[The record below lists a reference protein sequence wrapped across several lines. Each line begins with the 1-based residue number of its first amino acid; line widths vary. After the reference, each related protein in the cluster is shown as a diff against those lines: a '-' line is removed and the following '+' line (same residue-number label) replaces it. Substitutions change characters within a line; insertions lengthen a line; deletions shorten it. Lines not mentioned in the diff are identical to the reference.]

1 MTRLK
6 TILNKYKDTRMA
18 KPKFRMQETYH
29 DFTDEQIAD
38 MAKRLYESRGAGF
51 EVNSGAGSPTPIT
64 ADMVNHPPHYT
75 QGGMETID
83 IMEAKSTPEEF
94 KGHLKLT
101 AMKYLTRAGH
111 KESEL
116 QDAKKTQWYVN
127 RWVKTLEKEIVK
139 IEVIDK

>member
-6 TILNKYKDTRMA
+6 TILNKYKETRMA
-18 KPKFRMQETYH
+18 YRTGKPKIRMQETYA
-29 DFTDEQIAD
+29 DFSDEQMAD
-38 MAKRLYESRGAGF
+38 MMRRMTERQGAGQP
-51 EVNSGAGSPTPIT
+51 AIT

-75 QGGMETID
+75 KGGMETID

-101 AMKYLTRAGH
+101 ALKYLTRAGH

-139 IEVIDK
+139 FEVIDK

>member
-1 MTRLK
+1 MTRLR
-6 TILNKYKDTRMA
+6 TILNKYKESRMA
-18 KPKFRMQETYH
+18 RPKFRMQETYA
-29 DFTDEQIAD
+29 DFTDEQISD
-38 MAKRLYESRGAGF
+38 MMKRMSQGR
-51 EVNSGAGSPTPIT
+51 
-64 ADMVNHPPHYT
+64 ADMVNNPPHYT
-75 QGGMETID
+75 QGGIETID

-127 RWVKTLEKEIVK
+127 RWVKTIEKQTVNSK
-139 IEVIDK
+139 

>member
-1 MTRLK
+1 
-6 TILNKYKDTRMA
+6 MA
-18 KPKFRMQETYH
+18 YRTGKPKIRLQETYA
-29 DFTDEQIAD
+29 DFSDEQMAD
-38 MAKRLYESRGAGF
+38 MMRRMTESQGAGQP
-51 EVNSGAGSPTPIT
+51 AIT

-101 AMKYLTRAGH
+101 ALKYLTRAGH

-127 RWVKTLEKEIVK
+127 RWVKTLEKETVNIK
-139 IEVIDK
+139 VIDE

>member
-1 MTRLK
+1 
-6 TILNKYKDTRMA
+6 MA
-18 KPKFRMQETYH
+18 KPKFRLQETYK
-29 DFTDEQIAD
+29 DFTQEQLAD
-38 MAKRLYESRGAGF
+38 MINRVGQGAG
-51 EVNSGAGSPTPIT
+51 TRPIT

-101 AMKYLTRAGH
+101 ALKYLTRAGH

-139 IEVIDK
+139 FEVIDK

>member
-1 MTRLK
+1 MDMTRLK
-6 TILNKYKDTRMA
+6 TILNKYKETSMA
-18 KPKFRMQETYH
+18 RPKFRMQETYA
-29 DFTDEQIAD
+29 DFSDEQMAD
-38 MAKRLYESRGAGF
+38 MMRKMTESRGAGQP
-51 EVNSGAGSPTPIT
+51 AIT

-101 AMKYLTRAGH
+101 AFKYLTRAGH

-127 RWVKTLEKEIVK
+127 KWVKTLEKEAIK
-139 IEVIDK
+139 VIDE

>member
-6 TILNKYKDTRMA
+6 TILNKYKETKMA
-18 KPKFRMQETYH
+18 RPKFRMQETYA
-29 DFTDEQIAD
+29 DFSDEEMAD
-38 MAKRLYESRGAGF
+38 MMKRMSQGREKRI
-51 EVNSGAGSPTPIT
+51 EQ
-64 ADMVNHPPHYT
+64 DMVNNPPHYT

-101 AMKYLTRAGH
+101 ALKYLTRAGH

-139 IEVIDK
+139 FEVIDK

>member
-1 MTRLK
+1 MTRLR
-6 TILNKYKDTRMA
+6 TILNNYKEAGMA
-18 KPKFRMQETYH
+18 RPKHRLDLETDKLY
-29 DFTDEQIAD
+29 QL
-38 MAKRLYESRGAGF
+38 AKKLGEGRTNRH
-51 EVNSGAGSPTPIT
+51 
-64 ADMVNHPPHYT
+64 DMVNNPPHYT
-75 QGGMETID
+75 KGGLETID

-127 RWVKTLEKEIVK
+127 RWVKTLEKEAIK
-139 IEVIDK
+139 IQVIDK

>member
-1 MTRLK
+1 
-6 TILNKYKDTRMA
+6 MA
-18 KPKFRMQETYH
+18 RPKFRMQETYA
-29 DFTDEQIAD
+29 DFTDEQISD
-38 MAKRLYESRGAGF
+38 MMKRMSQGR
-51 EVNSGAGSPTPIT
+51 
-64 ADMVNHPPHYT
+64 ADMVNNPPHYT
-75 QGGMETID
+75 QGGIETID

-127 RWVKTLEKEIVK
+127 RWVKTIEKQTVNSK
-139 IEVIDK
+139 

>member
-1 MTRLK
+1 
-6 TILNKYKDTRMA
+6 MA
-18 KPKFRMQETYH
+18 YRTGKPKIRLQETYA
-29 DFTDEQIAD
+29 DFSDEQMAD
-38 MAKRLYESRGAGF
+38 MMRRMTESQGAGQP
-51 EVNSGAGSPTPIT
+51 AIT

-83 IMEAKSTPEEF
+83 IMEAKSTHEEF

-101 AMKYLTRAGH
+101 ALKYLTRAGH

-127 RWVKTLEKEIVK
+127 RWVKTIEKQTVNSK
-139 IEVIDK
+139 

>member
-1 MTRLK
+1 MARPKHRLDLETDK
-6 TILNKYKDTRMA
+6 LYQLA
-18 KPKFRMQETYH
+18 KKLGEGR
-29 DFTDEQIAD
+29 
-38 MAKRLYESRGAGF
+38 
-51 EVNSGAGSPTPIT
+51 VNQH
-64 ADMVNHPPHYT
+64 DMVNNPPHYT
-75 QGGMETID
+75 KGGMETID

-127 RWVKTLEKEIVK
+127 RWVKTLEKEAIK
-139 IEVIDK
+139 IQVIDK

>member
-1 MTRLK
+1 MTMLK
-6 TILNKYKDTRMA
+6 NILKKYKETRMA
-18 KPKFRMQETYH
+18 KPKFRMQETYA
-29 DFTDEQIAD
+29 DFSDEEMAD
-38 MAKRLYESRGAGF
+38 MMKRMSQGREKRI
-51 EVNSGAGSPTPIT
+51 EQ
-64 ADMVNHPPHYT
+64 DMVNHPPHYT

-101 AMKYLTRAGH
+101 ALKYLTRAGH

-127 RWVKTLEKEIVK
+127 RWVKTLEKETVK
-139 IEVIDK
+139 FEVIDK

>member
-6 TILNKYKDTRMA
+6 TILNKYKETRMA
-18 KPKFRMQETYH
+18 RPKFRMQENYA
-29 DFTDEQIAD
+29 DYTDEQIAG
-38 MAKRLYESRGAGF
+38 MIKKLTESRD
-51 EVNSGAGSPTPIT
+51 VTPTPIT

-101 AMKYLTRAGH
+101 ALKYLTRAGH

-127 RWVKTLEKEIVK
+127 KWVKTIEKETVK
-139 IEVIDK
+139 YKVLDE

>member
-1 MTRLK
+1 
-6 TILNKYKDTRMA
+6 MA
-18 KPKFRMQETYH
+18 YQTGKPKIRLQETYA
-29 DFTDEQIAD
+29 DFSDEQMAD
-38 MAKRLYESRGAGF
+38 MMRRMTESQGAGQP
-51 EVNSGAGSPTPIT
+51 AIT

-101 AMKYLTRAGH
+101 ALKYLTRAGH

-127 RWVKTLEKEIVK
+127 RWVKTLEKETVK
-139 IEVIDK
+139 FEVIDK

>member
-6 TILNKYKDTRMA
+6 TILNKYKETRMA
-18 KPKFRMQETYH
+18 KPKFRMQETYA
-29 DFTDEQIAD
+29 DFSDEQMAD
-38 MAKRLYESRGAGF
+38 MMRRMTESQGAGQP
-51 EVNSGAGSPTPIT
+51 AIT

-75 QGGMETID
+75 KGGMETID

-101 AMKYLTRAGH
+101 ALKYLTRAGH

-139 IEVIDK
+139 FEVIDK

>member
-6 TILNKYKDTRMA
+6 TILNKYKETKMA
-18 KPKFRMQETYH
+18 RPKFRMQETYA
-29 DFTDEQIAD
+29 DFSDEEMAD
-38 MAKRLYESRGAGF
+38 MMKRMSQGREKRI
-51 EVNSGAGSPTPIT
+51 EQ
-64 ADMVNHPPHYT
+64 DMVNHPPHYT

-101 AMKYLTRAGH
+101 ALKYLTRAGH

-139 IEVIDK
+139 FEVIDK

>member
-1 MTRLK
+1 
-6 TILNKYKDTRMA
+6 MA
-18 KPKFRMQETYH
+18 KPKFRLQETYA
-29 DFTDEQIAD
+29 DFSDEQMAD
-38 MAKRLYESRGAGF
+38 MMKRMSQGKGAGQP
-51 EVNSGAGSPTPIT
+51 AIT

-75 QGGMETID
+75 QGGIETID

-101 AMKYLTRAGH
+101 ALKYLTRAGH

-127 RWVKTLEKEIVK
+127 KWVKTIEKETVK
-139 IEVIDK
+139 YKVLDE

>member
-1 MTRLK
+1 MTILK
-6 TILNKYKDTRMA
+6 KILNKYKGVNMA
-18 KPKFRMQETYH
+18 KPKFRMMLSMQEA
-29 DFTDEQIAD
+29 Q
-38 MAKRLYESRGAGF
+38 
-51 EVNSGAGSPTPIT
+51 
-64 ADMVNHPPHYT
+64 DMVNHPPHYT

-83 IMEAKSTPEEF
+83 IMEAKSTSEEF

-101 AMKYLTRAGH
+101 ALKYLTRAGH

-139 IEVIDK
+139 FEVIDK

>member
-1 MTRLK
+1 VTRLK
-6 TILNKYKDTRMA
+6 TILNKYKETRMA
-18 KPKFRMQETYH
+18 KPKFRMQETYS
-29 DFTDEQIAD
+29 DFTEEQMAD
-38 MAKRLYESRGAGF
+38 MLKKVSQGRENRLEQ
-51 EVNSGAGSPTPIT
+51 
-64 ADMVNHPPHYT
+64 DMVNHPPHYT
-75 QGGMETID
+75 KGGMETID

-101 AMKYLTRAGH
+101 ALKYLTRAGH

-139 IEVIDK
+139 FEVIDK

>member
-6 TILNKYKDTRMA
+6 TILNKYKEIRMA
-18 KPKFRMQETYH
+18 KPKFRMQETYA
-29 DFTDEQIAD
+29 DFSDEQMAD
-38 MAKRLYESRGAGF
+38 MMKKMSQGRENRI
-51 EVNSGAGSPTPIT
+51 EQ
-64 ADMVNHPPHYT
+64 DMVNNPPHYT

-139 IEVIDK
+139 FEVIDK

>member
-1 MTRLK
+1 MTRPA
-6 TILNKYKDTRMA
+6 R
-18 KPKFRMQETYH
+18 PKHRLVLET
-29 DFTDEQIAD
+29 D
-38 MAKRLYESRGAGF
+38 KLYQLAEKAEKGH
-51 EVNSGAGSPTPIT
+51 I
-64 ADMVNHPPHYT
+64 DMVNHPPHYT
-75 QGGMETID
+75 QGGLETID

-127 RWVKTLEKEIVK
+127 RWVKTIEKEAVK
-139 IEVIDK
+139 SSDYDELLKNWHK

>member
-1 MTRLK
+1 
-6 TILNKYKDTRMA
+6 MA
-18 KPKFRMQETYH
+18 YRTGKPKIRLQETYA
-29 DFTDEQIAD
+29 DFSDEQMAD
-38 MAKRLYESRGAGF
+38 MMRRMTESQGAGQP
-51 EVNSGAGSPTPIT
+51 AIT

-83 IMEAKSTPEEF
+83 IMEAKATPEEF

-101 AMKYLTRAGH
+101 ALKYLTRAGH

-127 RWVKTLEKEIVK
+127 RWVKTLEKETVNIK
-139 IEVIDK
+139 VIDE